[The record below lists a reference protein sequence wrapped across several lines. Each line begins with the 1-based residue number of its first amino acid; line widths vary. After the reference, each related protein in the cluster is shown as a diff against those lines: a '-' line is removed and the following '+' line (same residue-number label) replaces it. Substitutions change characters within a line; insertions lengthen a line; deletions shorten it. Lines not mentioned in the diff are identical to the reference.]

1 MPSFLYEDLPTG
13 LRRPILI
20 LAFSGWNDAAESAT
34 GAAKFLC
41 DRWSARK
48 VAAIEPDELYNFAQQ
63 RPLIKFRPGSRTE
76 REMTWPANEFF
87 VSQESSLP
95 RDVIV
100 GIGVEPHL
108 RWRAFADLIL
118 DLARRCEV
126 TMAITLGALLAE
138 VPHTRPV
145 RLTGYAS
152 DMELRARL
160 RITPTRYEGPTG
172 IVGVLNNAFRDA
184 GLATASVWANVPHYI
199 SSMANPHATM
209 ALLRRVLEFLD
220 WTTDLEEFE
229 EAARQFD
236 AQLAEIL
243 KNNAKATRY
252 VRELEA
258 RDRQTAEDEAPEPAA
273 AEDLPDPADLI
284 RELEQFLRSPPPE
297 VGQN

>member
-1 MPSFLYEDLPTG
+1 MPSFLYEDLPSG

-20 LAFSGWNDAAESAT
+20 LTFAGWNDAAESAT

-41 DRWSARK
+41 ERWSARK
-48 VAAIEPDELYNFAQQ
+48 VAAIDPDEFFNFAQQ
-63 RPLIKFRPGSRTE
+63 RPHVRFREGSRTE
-76 REMTWPANEFF
+76 REISWPANEFF
-87 VSQESSLP
+87 VSQDASLP

-108 RWRAFADLIL
+108 RWRGFARLIL
-118 DLARRCEV
+118 ELVRRCEV

-152 DMELRARL
+152 DTELRARFRL
-160 RITPTRYEGPTG
+160 TPTRYEGPTG

-199 SSMANPHATM
+199 SSLANPHATM
-209 ALLRRVLEFLD
+209 ALLRRLFEFLD
-220 WTTDLEEFE
+220 WTADLEEFE

-243 KNNAKATRY
+243 KGNAKAARY
-252 VRELEA
+252 VKELEA
-258 RDRQTAEDEAPEPAA
+258 RDRGTAEDEAPEPAA
-273 AEDLPDPADLI
+273 ADDLPNAADLI
-284 RELEQFLRSPPPE
+284 RELEQFLRKPPPE
-297 VGQN
+297 GTQN

>member
-1 MPSFLYEDLPTG
+1 MTSFLYEDLPTG

-20 LAFSGWNDAAESAT
+20 LAFAGWNDAAESAT

-41 DRWSARK
+41 ERWSARK
-48 VAAIEPDELYNFAQQ
+48 VAAIDPDELFNFAQQ
-63 RPLIKFRPGSRTE
+63 RPHIRFREGSRSE
-76 REMTWPANEFF
+76 RELSWPANEFF
-87 VSQESSLP
+87 VSEEPALP

-108 RWRAFADLIL
+108 RWRAFADLVL
-118 DLARRCEV
+118 DLALRCEV

-172 IVGVLNNAFRDA
+172 VVGVLNNAFRDA

-199 SSMANPHATM
+199 SSLANPHATM
-209 ALLRRVLEFLD
+209 ALVRRIAEFLD
-220 WTTDLEEFE
+220 WTTDLEELE

-243 KNNAKATRY
+243 KGNAKATRY
-252 VRELEA
+252 VKELEA
-258 RDRQTAEDEAPEPAA
+258 RDRRTAADEAPEPAA
-273 AEDLPDPADLI
+273 ADDLPNAADLI
-284 RELEQFLRSPPPE
+284 RELEQFLRKPPPE
-297 VGQN
+297 TPQN

>member
-1 MPSFLYEDLPTG
+1 MTSFLYEDLPSG
-13 LRRPILI
+13 LRRPLLI

-41 DRWSARK
+41 ERWSARR
-48 VAAIEPDELYNFAQQ
+48 VATIDPDEFFNFAQQ
-63 RPLIKFRPGSRTE
+63 RPHTRFRAGSRTE
-76 REMTWPANEFF
+76 REISWPANEFF
-87 VSQESSLP
+87 VSQDASLP

-108 RWRAFADLIL
+108 RWRAFANVIL

-126 TMAITLGALLAE
+126 TLTITLGALLAE

-172 IVGVLNNAFRDA
+172 IVGVLNNALRDA

-199 SSMANPHATM
+199 SSLANPHATL
-209 ALLRRVLEFLD
+209 ALIRRVSEFLD
-220 WTTDLEEFE
+220 WTPDLEELE

-236 AQLAEIL
+236 QQLAEIL
-243 KNNAKATRY
+243 KGNAKAARY
-252 VRELEA
+252 VKELEA

-273 AEDLPDPADLI
+273 ADDLPNPADLI
-284 RELEQFLRSPPPE
+284 RELEQFLRQPPPE
-297 VGQN
+297 TGQN